1 TNRCGLCCTKGANC
15 GCCACCLAN
24 CWVFCPSPA
33 KCKHIA
39 LSAALFVLASGALV
53 YTSTASSVVLWRN
66 KQQTALVSP
75 YVFLDTAIAIDTLA
89 YCFLI
94 AAMQGAQLLERVIS
108 R

>member
-1 TNRCGLCCTKGANC
+1 LCCTKGANC

-53 YTSTASSVVLWRN
+53 YTSTASSVVLWRKTN
-66 KQQTALVSP
+66 CKQQPCHRRFFWILPS
-75 YVFLDTAIAIDTLA
+75 LLIRS
-89 YCFLI
+89 LI
-94 AAMQGAQLLERVIS
+94 ASLS
-108 R
+108 RPCRARNCWNG